1 MSAAGTGPDVTEP
14 SEAVAGP
21 SRAGPARRR
30 ATDVTLVLALALAS
44 LAAGVPIWMTTAG
57 STVLQA
63 RVPVAVPGTQ
73 AAPAVTATALVL
85 LAAGAAI
92 PLVGRI
98 GRWVVVVVVM
108 ASGGLL
114 AASAL
119 AVIADPDPVAGSA
132 VAGVTGV
139 ATLAAPVTLTVA
151 PFAVVALGIAGVL
164 LGGWLTA
171 TSRTWARP
179 SKRHEGA
186 GSPPP
191 GPPDDDQSA
200 WDALTRGNDPT

>member
-1 MSAAGTGPDVTEP
+1 MSAAGTGPDAIGP
-14 SEAVAGP
+14 SRGVAGP
-21 SRAGPARRR
+21 NRAGPARRR
-30 ATDVTLVLALALAS
+30 AVGVTLVLVLAIAS
-44 LAAGVPIWMTTAG
+44 LAAGVPVWMNTAG

-63 RVPVAVPGTQ
+63 RVPVAVTGTQ
-73 AAPAVTATALVL
+73 AAPAVTAAALVL
-85 LAAGAAI
+85 FATSAAI

-108 ASGGLL
+108 ASGALL

-119 AVIADPDPVAGSA
+119 AVIADPATVAGSA

-164 LGGWLTA
+164 LGGRLAA
-171 TSRTWARP
+171 TSRTWARA